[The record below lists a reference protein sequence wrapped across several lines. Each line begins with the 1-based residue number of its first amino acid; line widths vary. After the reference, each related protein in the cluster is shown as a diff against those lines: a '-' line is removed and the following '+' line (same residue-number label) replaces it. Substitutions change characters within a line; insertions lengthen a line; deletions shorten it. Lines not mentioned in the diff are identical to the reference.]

1 MAQVEGFKMRRYD
14 MKTPD
19 YKTLLYMQGLGAPVD
34 ELIQARQYNAIKR
47 NIEALSDYELMYY
60 HCKLLKMPLGT
71 YDRQGLIMAMFHN
84 VLTEYEA
91 IQEMQ
96 AEAIEEARRREDR
109 TQAIY
114 KSIIVYWGLLCMVA
128 VLLCFFIWLF
138 WR

>member
-1 MAQVEGFKMRRYD
+1 
-14 MKTPD
+14 MKTPE

-60 HCKLLKMPLGT
+60 HCKLLKMPMHT
-71 YDRQGLIMAMFHN
+71 YDRRGLIMAVFHN

-91 IQEMQ
+91 MQEKST
-96 AEAIEEARRREDR
+96 EAREEAERREDR
-109 TQAIY
+109 RQAIY
-114 KSIIVYWGLLCMVA
+114 KCIIIYWGLLCLVA
-128 VLLCFFIWLF
+128 VLLCFFLRIQ